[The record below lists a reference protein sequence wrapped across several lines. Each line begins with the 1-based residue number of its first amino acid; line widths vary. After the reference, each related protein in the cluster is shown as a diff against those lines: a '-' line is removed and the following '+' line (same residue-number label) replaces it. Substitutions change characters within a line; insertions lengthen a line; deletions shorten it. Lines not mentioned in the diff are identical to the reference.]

1 MMKKWTRYIFLMSV
15 LLAQAFS
22 SCSLIDEPEYD
33 DSVSVKASLA
43 FTVSSAER
51 NSTRMSDDVVQEEG
65 SEYRGLDILSMTPFA
80 INSETFAN
88 NGRKIVNTDVS
99 SLQLG
104 DFTPVSITPQ
114 TFYLYNSYSLIVGV
128 NAFLVYGKPLTV
140 YQDPAVNGSLQFRN
154 QEVDQQGAIILQ
166 PLSDL
171 TTPNLQ
177 KLRFTLESINSQS
190 APSEASL
197 LAGYLNHIA
206 KAKTGENGV
215 SWKDTTDPKLKEIFL
230 FFTGQQGAESMVM
243 AGSSVNVMAHVN
255 ALYDKV
261 KALDYSDNTSE
272 GAKLQNAILDGIKG
286 YSASGLNLTVNDAG
300 KLTGLSLNGEAYPA
314 LKGLPDGAA
323 ALRWVK
329 SETTSEYEIEPRIET
344 TTLDNINNISRFCY
358 PAELF
363 YYVNSRIDTSN
374 RTVGEDVY
382 NNSDNWADVCSQYQY
397 QPGTVTLDT
406 RSVAIHDPLQYA
418 VGRLKMTMIAET
430 ATELKDAAGEGV
442 PLTNPSTSKS
452 SFPLTGVIVCNQ
464 HPVDFNFKPVL
475 VNGVASHVHDC
486 FIYDS
491 QVKKSDGTY
500 CYLTTAEESEIPS
513 TLVLQ
518 TYDTGEGND
527 KKGSEEVTIVM
538 EFLNQSGQAF
548 EGKNCIIY
556 PDTKFYL
563 IGKVN
568 PLEAM
573 SSTETPESKGRV
585 FTQDHVT
592 TVNTKVSSLANAYN
606 VLPDLIGGRLELGVE
621 LVSSWVQA
629 ETTNVILK

>member
-33 DSVSVKASLA
+33 NSVSVKASLA
-43 FTVSSAER
+43 FMVSR
-51 NSTRMSDDVVQEEG
+51 DKNNSTRMADNVVQEQPSSG
-65 SEYRGLDILSMTPFA
+65 QSYRGLGNVYMIPFA
-80 INSETFAN
+80 ISGDADA
-88 NGRKIVNTDVS
+88 IVTS
-99 SLQLG
+99 SDHPSRLFEG
-104 DFTPVSITPQ
+104 DTASPTLSSFVPKAGVYGG
-114 TFYLYNSYSLIVGV
+114 FYLCNTYSMMRGV
-128 NAFLVYGKPLTV
+128 NAFLVYGKAAEISGVTGKAS
-140 YQDPAVNGSLQFRN
+140 YGSLVLPDN
-154 QEVDQQGAIILQ
+154 
-166 PLSDL
+166 L
-171 TTPNLQ
+171 TTPDLANM
-177 KLRFTLESINSQS
+177 RFTLEPISSQS
-190 APSEASL
+190 APDEASL

-215 SWKDTTDPKLKEIFL
+215 SWKDTTVPKLKEIYL
-230 FFTGQQGAESMVM
+230 FFTGQQNAESMVM

-261 KALDYSDNTSE
+261 KPLSYADNASE

-286 YSASGLNLTVNDAG
+286 YSAPGLTLTVNDAG
-300 KLTGLSLNGEAYPA
+300 KLTGLSVNYPA
-314 LKGLPDGAA
+314 SVGLPDGAA

-329 SETTSEYEIEPRIET
+329 SETSSEYEFEPRFET
-344 TTLDNINNISRFCY
+344 TTQDNINNISRFTY

-382 NNSDNWADVCSQYQY
+382 NSSTDWADVCSQYQY
-397 QPGTVTLDT
+397 QPGTVTINT

-418 VGRLKMTMIAET
+418 VGRLKMSMIAET
-430 ATELKDAAGEGV
+430 ATETLKDAAGEGV
-442 PLTNPSTSKS
+442 PLTNPTTSKS

-475 VNGVASHVHDC
+475 VNGAASHVDDC

-491 QVKKSDGTY
+491 QVKKSDNTY
-500 CYLTTAEESEIPS
+500 CYLTTTEESNIPS

-527 KKGSEEVTIVM
+527 KKGPEEVTIVM

-548 EGKNCIIY
+548 AGKNSIIY

-568 PLEAM
+568 PLEA
-573 SSTETPESKGRV
+573 SSANAAPEAVGRV

-629 ETTNVILK
+629 EPTNVILK